1 MKVSDPLINISV
13 IMPIYNTAQFLKTA
27 LDSILDN
34 DISNIEIIL
43 INDGSTDNSE
53 NICLKYV
60 SKYENIRYYSQTNS
74 GQGTARNFGVSMAK
88 GTYIYFMD
96 SDDYLESNAL
106 DKLYAMAVSE
116 DLEGIFF
123 DAELFYD
130 SQFNQN
136 EKLPFSNKKIY
147 QRDSSLGVFNS
158 GQNLLSE
165 FTSQNNYTPSPCLYF
180 IKREIIVNNGL
191 KFPAGIIHEDEYFMI
206 SLLLHL
212 KKCKHINER
221 LFYRRVREGSTMT
234 TKNNSKSMEGYAT
247 VILLLDKRIN
257 DSIFSNNYNRQMY
270 LKLLYSFYSAFLKF
284 YNNIDD
290 NEKLQKKELIDE
302 TLRVVKNKY
311 RYFNWRGFIST
322 VNYPLFLFLS
332 QIKKNI
338 KGWIL

>member
-1 MKVSDPLINISV
+1 MNNSKKNISV
-13 IMPIYNTAQFLKTA
+13 IMPIYNTEQYLREAIN
-27 LDSILDN
+27 SILNN
-34 DISNIEIIL
+34 DLSNIELIL
-43 INDGSTDNSE
+43 INDGSQDNSE
-53 NICLKYV
+53 AICLEYT
-60 SKYENIRYYSQTNS
+60 SKYENIIYHKQENS
-74 GQGTARNFGVSMAK
+74 GQGVARNVGLNIAR
-88 GTYIYFMD
+88 GNYIYFMD
-96 SDDYLESNAL
+96 SDDYIEEGAL
-106 DKLYAMAVSE
+106 DKLLNMAVEE
-116 DLEGIFF
+116 DLEAIFF
-123 DAELFYD
+123 DAVLFYD
-130 SQFNQN
+130 SEINQD
-136 EKLPFSNKKIY
+136 ERLLFPNKKKY
-147 QRDSSLGVFNS
+147 QRDLSFGVYNT
-158 GQNLLSE
+158 GQDLLSE
-165 FTSQNNYTPSPCLYF
+165 FTNQNQYTPSPCLYF

-191 KFPAGIIHEDEYFMI
+191 KFPEGIIHEDEYFMI

-257 DSIFSNNYNRQMY
+257 DSIFTNNYNRQMY

-322 VNYPLFLFLS
+322 INYPLFLFLS
-332 QIKKNI
+332 QIKTNI
-338 KGWIL
+338 KAFSKEN